1 MESYNYRITTI
12 DDYILI
18 SYNNE
23 KIKDDWVIVSHK
35 DLYYI
40 NLESILD
47 KSIEFDIYCIL

>member
-1 MESYNYRITTI
+1 MESEI

-18 SYNNE
+18 SYKKE
-23 KIKDDWVIVSHK
+23 KINDDWVIISHN

-47 KSIEFDIYCIL
+47 KSVEFDIYCIL

>member
-1 MESYNYRITTI
+1 MESDNYIMAKI

-18 SYNNE
+18 SYNKK
-23 KIKDDWVIVSHK
+23 KINDDWVIISHK

>member
-1 MESYNYRITTI
+1 MESDNYIITKI

-18 SYNNE
+18 SYKKE
-23 KIKDDWVIVSHK
+23 KINDDWVIISHN

-47 KSIEFDIYCIL
+47 KSVEFDIYCIL